1 MTRLRIYAF
10 TCSLLA
16 LLAVHTAQAQGK
28 PVPAQA
34 PKEEKAPVFGGIAVG
49 TDLVGFAMKGM
60 GLKFANMEVYGR
72 LNFLEK
78 YYPIVEL
85 GIGDCTREGGENS
98 NKFSTTAPYYRVG
111 MDYNFNKKVNGNRF
125 FGGLRYGFTS
135 YKFDFKNPDFTD
147 PVYGVNAPLNFK
159 DLKAKKELPKLYF
172 ACGTEDGLIDANRDY
187 VAFLKKNG
195 VECTFIEAPGVHDWN
210 FWDEH
215 IKLAMD
221 WLPLEGKTD
230 GINSGNVK

>member
-34 PKEEKAPVFGGIAVG
+34 PKEEKAPVFGGIA
-49 TDLVGFAMKGM
+49 VGFAMKGM

-98 NKFSTTAPYYRVG
+98 NKFSTTAP
-111 MDYNFNKKVNGNRF
+111 
-125 FGGLRYGFTS
+125 
-135 YKFDFKNPDFTD
+135 
-147 PVYGVNAPLNFK
+147 
-159 DLKAKKELPKLYF
+159 
-172 ACGTEDGLIDANRDY
+172 
-187 VAFLKKNG
+187 
-195 VECTFIEAPGVHDWN
+195 
-210 FWDEH
+210 
-215 IKLAMD
+215 
-221 WLPLEGKTD
+221 
-230 GINSGNVK
+230 